1 MFWEKGRVGGKP
13 RLNRARENQ
22 IPWKPGFEA
31 EPSSAWSLGVPAAHG
46 SGKKKREMRRKT
58 LPRGAQS
65 SARER
70 ERVPVDSGTEERRG
84 GAPELGRGAIEKKK
98 KRGREAGPHVLGLR
112 GETGLRVGGWGGAK
126 QKGF

>member
-1 MFWEKGRVGGKP
+1 LEPWSPSRPRFREEEKG
-13 RLNRARENQ
+13 NEEEDA
-22 IPWKPGFEA
+22 A
-31 EPSSAWSLGVPAAHG
+31 AWGPVVS
-46 SGKKKREMRRKT
+46 
-58 LPRGAQS
+58 
-65 SARER
+65 ER
-70 ERVPVDSGTEERRG
+70 ESGSQLTAEQRKGGGR